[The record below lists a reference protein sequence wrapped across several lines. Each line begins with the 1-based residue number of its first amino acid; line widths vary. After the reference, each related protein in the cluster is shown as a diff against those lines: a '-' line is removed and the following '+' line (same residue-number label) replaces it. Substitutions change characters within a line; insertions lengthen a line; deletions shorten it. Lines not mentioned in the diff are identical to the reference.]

1 MGSTEGANG
10 LAQDT
15 ILILVPAEPRQEVID
30 SLQSRYP
37 GVKIHWRT
45 VYGTP
50 ITVEDIPKTIWD
62 TVTILWGFQIP
73 KDAVTPNLRFVQL
86 SSAGADH
93 WASNPHYQDPNV
105 VFCTSNGAHPPQIA
119 EWVIGSWLSHQHQ
132 FLKFSN
138 YMKEGYWEPL
148 FQSTFQDSWG
158 LRMGVLGYGAIGRQ
172 CANLA
177 KGLGMDVVAYTAHE
191 RPTSESK
198 KDDSYCVPGTGDPDG
213 LIPSKWFHGT
223 TQETLNNFLNQDLD
237 ILVVCL
243 PLTPSTRNM
252 ISKPQFEILAKK
264 KTFLSNIA
272 RGGHVNTEDL
282 IEALEKGMIRGAA
295 VDVTDPEPLPK
306 EHPLWKVPN
315 LLITPHVSWVST
327 NHWSRLYAIFEHNL
341 GVVASNKGK
350 FVNQVN
356 KQRHY

>member
-1 MGSTEGANG
+1 
-10 LAQDT
+10 
-15 ILILVPAEPRQEVID
+15 
-30 SLQSRYP
+30 
-37 GVKIHWRT
+37 
-45 VYGTP
+45 
-50 ITVEDIPKTIWD
+50 
-62 TVTILWGFQIP
+62 
-73 KDAVTPNLRFVQL
+73 
-86 SSAGADH
+86 
-93 WASNPHYQDPNV
+93 
-105 VFCTSNGAHPPQIA
+105 
-119 EWVIGSWLSHQHQ
+119 
-132 FLKFSN
+132 
-138 YMKEGYWEPL
+138 
-148 FQSTFQDSWG
+148 
-158 LRMGVLGYGAIGRQ
+158 
-172 CANLA
+172 
-177 KGLGMDVVAYTAHE
+177 MDVVAYTAHE